1 MSAPSACILVL
12 NYNGRSHLEDCL
24 ASALVA
30 ARRYSGECAVV
41 CVDNRSTDGSGQ
53 YVRDTFP
60 DVEVVETPVNDFLF
74 SLNAVVEQRR
84 EDVAVVVN
92 NDMRFDEDFVG
103 PLTAHFERPDVFAV
117 GAAILDWSGAT
128 DTVGPRCARLHQ
140 CWFYKWWSYDRQLP
154 ALTLE
159 ACGGAAA
166 YRRRMFVELGGF
178 DPLYR
183 PGYYEDLDLS
193 YRGWARGWT
202 VIYEP
207 RSRAFHKESVSM
219 LARYGDTGK
228 ARLLYRNHLLFTV
241 KNIGGPGF
249 LVGFLLLLPLR
260 ALRPILRGDLVPLAG
275 LLRALPALPAA
286 LGRRFRTSAR
296 RLDVDRFNTVMPLDP
311 DGARP

>member
-1 MSAPSACILVL
+1 MSPPSACILVL
-12 NYNGRSHLEDCL
+12 NYNGKLHLQECL

-30 ARRYSGECAVV
+30 ARRYGGECAVV
-41 CVDNRSTDGSGQ
+41 CVDNRSTDGSRQ
-53 YVRDTFP
+53 YVQETFP
-60 DVEVVETPVNDFLF
+60 EVEVVETPANDFLF
-74 SLNAVVEQRR
+74 SLNAVVDERG
-84 EDVAVVVN
+84 EEIAIIVN
-92 NDMRFDEDFVG
+92 NDMRFDADFVT
-103 PLTAHFERPDVFAV
+103 PLVAHFETPDVFAV
-117 GAAILDWSGAT
+117 GAAILDWSGST
-128 DTVGPRCARLHQ
+128 DTVGPRCARVHQ

-207 RSRAFHKESVSM
+207 RSRAYHRESVSM
-219 LARYGDTGK
+219 LARYGDAGK
-228 ARLLYRNHLLFTV
+228 ARLLYRNHLLFTL

-249 LVGFLLLLPLR
+249 LLGFLLLLPLR
-260 ALRPILRGDLVPLAG
+260 ALRPALRGDLVPLGG

-286 LGRRFRTSAR
+286 LGRRFRTSPR
-296 RLDVDRFNTVMPLDP
+296 RLNVDRFSTVMPL
-311 DGARP
+311 